1 MISLYKINTVDVFF
15 GYALRKIKLV
25 LTVSSFSM
33 SLLLVLCTMLP
44 EVIRLPSPAIT
55 DIFTRSLV

>member
-1 MISLYKINTVDVFF
+1 
-15 GYALRKIKLV
+15 
-25 LTVSSFSM
+25 M

-55 DIFTRSLV
+55 DIFTLEALSRWEE

>member
-1 MISLYKINTVDVFF
+1 MISLDKMNTVDAFF
-15 GYALRKIKLV
+15 WLWFALV